1 MKSAILEKDCQ
12 VCGHCNHSVRAVVPC
27 LLDDQLLPAS
37 QQRYHERAAP
47 VLPDQRDAEE
57 LLSDFYPRVL
67 SAVFQNSFIVSFGT
81 IAIVLLVAVPASYA
95 LSRYNFFGRRVILSS
110 VSSVQMFPVVVI
122 LTTLYG
128 FYNSWHMLDTYRGLI
143 LADTTF
149 ALPLAITLMKSFFD
163 TLSKS
168 LDEAARIDGASRM
181 RVLLHILLPLV
192 VPGLVAVGIYT
203 FLNAWDDYL
212 MALTIMKSNEMRTL
226 PVGIAQSFLGEY
238 SNDYGGLMAFAV
250 AGSLPIVLLFI
261 FFQKYLVSGMT
272 AGAVKG

>member
-1 MKSAILEKDCQ
+1 MKSFKQIMKYVGIVVILII
-12 VCGHCNHSVRAVVPC
+12 
-27 LLDDQLLPAS
+27 LLF
-37 QQRYHERAAP
+37 P
-47 VLPDQRDAEE
+47 VYWMLNCS
-57 LLSDFYPRVL
+57 LLSSSTIMTMPPTFWPKEFTLKNYVQIFNNDSYMCFFR
-67 SAVFQNSFIVSFGT
+67 NSFIVSFGT
-81 IAIVLLVAVPASYA
+81 IAVVLMVAIPASFA
-95 LSRYNFFGRRVILSS
+95 LSRYEFRGKHAMLSS
-110 VSSVQMFPVVVI
+110 ISSVQMFPIVVI
-122 LTTLYG
+122 LITLYG
-128 FYNSWHMLDTYRGLI
+128 FYNSWGMLDTYRGLI

-149 ALPLAITLMKSFFD
+149 ALPLAITLLKSFFD
-163 TLSKS
+163 TLPKS

-181 RVLLHILLPLV
+181 QVLFSILLPLV

-212 MALTIMKSNEMRTL
+212 MALTIMKSNSMRTL

-250 AGSLPIVLLFI
+250 VGSMPIVILFV

>member
-1 MKSAILEKDCQ
+1 MKSLKKIGKYALVAVILVILLFPVYWMV
-12 VCGHCNHSVRAVVPC
+12 VCS
-27 LLDDQLLPAS
+27 LLPSSVIMTVPPTFLPLKATFNNFM
-37 QQRYHERAAP
+37 QIFERASYM
-47 VLPDQRDAEE
+47 RFFE
-57 LLSDFYPRVL
+57 
-67 SAVFQNSFIVSFGT
+67 NSFIVSFGT
-81 IAIVLLVAVPASYA
+81 IAVVLVVAIPASFA
-95 LSRYNFFGRRVILSS
+95 LSRFEFKGRRLMLSS
-110 VSSVQMFPVVVI
+110 ISSVQMFPVVVI

-128 FYNSWHMLDTYRGLI
+128 FYNSWGMLDTYRGLI

-149 ALPLAITLMKSFFD
+149 ALPLAITLLKSFFD

-168 LDEAARIDGASRM
+168 LDDAARIDGAGRF
-181 RVLLHILLPLV
+181 RVLLNILLPLV

-250 AGSLPIVLLFI
+250 AGSLPIIVLFV

>member
-1 MKSAILEKDCQ
+1 MKEAKKVLKYVVIALIL
-12 VCGHCNHSVRAVVPC
+12 VV
-27 LLDDQLLPAS
+27 LLFPVYWMITCSLLPSSVIMTVPPTFIPLQATLKNFTQIFS
-37 QQRYHERAAP
+37 
-47 VLPDQRDAEE
+47 RDTYMKFFE
-57 LLSDFYPRVL
+57 
-67 SAVFQNSFIVSFGT
+67 NSFIVSFGT
-81 IAIVLLVAVPASYA
+81 IAVVLLVAIPASFA
-95 LSRYNFFGRRVILSS
+95 LSRYNFKGRRTMLSAI
-110 VSSVQMFPVVVI
+110 SSVQMFPVVVI

-128 FYNSWHMLDTYRGLI
+128 FYNSWGMLDTYQGLI

-149 ALPLAITLMKSFFD
+149 ALPLAITLLKSFFD
-163 TLSKS
+163 TISKS
-168 LDEAARIDGASRM
+168 LDEAARIDGASRI
-181 RVLLHILLPLV
+181 RVLLNILLPLV

-212 MALTIMKSNEMRTL
+212 MSLTIMKSNAMRTL

-250 AGSLPIVLLFI
+250 VGSAPIVILFV

>member
-1 MKSAILEKDCQ
+1 MKNFKNFIKYAGIVLILI
-12 VCGHCNHSVRAVVPC
+12 V
-27 LLDDQLLPAS
+27 LLFPVYWMVTCSLLPSSVIMSVPPTFVPVGATLKNFV
-37 QQRYHERAAP
+37 QIFERDTY
-47 VLPDQRDAEE
+47 LRFFE
-57 LLSDFYPRVL
+57 
-67 SAVFQNSFIVSFGT
+67 NSFIVSFGT
-81 IAIVLLVAVPASYA
+81 IAVVLVVAIPASFA
-95 LSRYNFFGRRVILSS
+95 LSRYNFKGRRVMLSS
-110 VSSVQMFPVVVI
+110 ISSVQMFPVVVI

-128 FYNSWHMLDTYRGLI
+128 FYNSWGMLDTYRGLI

-149 ALPLAITLMKSFFD
+149 ALPLAITLLKSFFD
-163 TLSKS
+163 TISKS

-181 RVLLHILLPLV
+181 RVLLNILLPLV

-250 AGSLPIVLLFI
+250 AGSLPIIVLFV

>member
-1 MKSAILEKDCQ
+1 MKKFKNIVKYVGIALIL
-12 VCGHCNHSVRAVVPC
+12 VV
-27 LLDDQLLPAS
+27 LLFPVYWMITCSLLPSSVIMTVPPTFIPLDATLKNFT
-37 QQRYHERAAP
+37 QIFT
-47 VLPDQRDAEE
+47 RDTYLRFFE
-57 LLSDFYPRVL
+57 
-67 SAVFQNSFIVSFGT
+67 NSFIVSFGT
-81 IAIVLLVAVPASYA
+81 IAVVLVVAIPASFA
-95 LSRYNFFGRRVILSS
+95 LSRYNFKGRRTMLSAI
-110 VSSVQMFPVVVI
+110 SSVQMFPVVVI

-128 FYNSWHMLDTYRGLI
+128 FYNSWGMLDTYRGLI

-149 ALPLAITLMKSFFD
+149 ALPLAITLLKSFFD
-163 TLSKS
+163 TISKS

-181 RVLLHILLPLV
+181 RVLLNILLPLV

-212 MALTIMKSNEMRTL
+212 MSLTIMKSNEMRTL

-250 AGSLPIVLLFI
+250 AGSAPIVILFV

>member
-1 MKSAILEKDCQ
+1 MKKKSNAFFKYAGIAVILFI
-12 VCGHCNHSVRAVVPC
+12 
-27 LLDDQLLPAS
+27 LLFPVYWMINCSLLPS
-37 QQRYHERAAP
+37 NVIMTVPPTFIPTSPTLKNFTQI
-47 VLPDQRDAEE
+47 
-57 LLSDFYPRVL
+57 
-67 SAVFQNSFIVSFGT
+67 FQNPLYLAFFKNSFIVSFGT
-81 IAIVLLVAVPASYA
+81 IAVVLLVAIPASFA
-95 LSRYNFFGRRVILSS
+95 LSRYQFKGRRTMLSAI
-110 VSSVQMFPVVVI
+110 SSVQMFPVVVI
-122 LTTLYG
+122 LITLYG
-128 FYNSWHMLDTYRGLI
+128 FYNSWKMLDTYRGLI

-149 ALPLAITLMKSFFD
+149 ALPLAITLLKSFFD

-168 LDEAARIDGASRM
+168 LDEAARIDGASRIQ
-181 RVLLHILLPLV
+181 VLLQILLPLV

-212 MALTIMKSNEMRTL
+212 MALTIMKSNELRTL

-250 AGSLPIVLLFI
+250 AGSMPIIILFV

>member
-1 MKSAILEKDCQ
+1 MKGAKKILKYAVIALILVVLLFPVYWMI
-12 VCGHCNHSVRAVVPC
+12 VCS
-27 LLDDQLLPAS
+27 LLPSSVIMTVPPTFIPLQATLKNFT
-37 QQRYHERAAP
+37 QIFTKPNYLKFFE
-47 VLPDQRDAEE
+47 
-57 LLSDFYPRVL
+57 
-67 SAVFQNSFIVSFGT
+67 NSFIVSFGT
-81 IAIVLLVAVPASYA
+81 ILVVMLVAIPASFA
-95 LSRYNFFGRRVILSS
+95 LSRYQFKGRRTMLSAI
-110 VSSVQMFPVVVI
+110 SSVQMFPIVVI

-128 FYNSWHMLDTYRGLI
+128 FYNSWGMLDTYRGLI

-149 ALPLAITLMKSFFD
+149 ALPLAITLMKSYFD
-163 TLSKS
+163 TISKS
-168 LDEAARIDGASRM
+168 LDEAARIDGCNRM
-181 RVLLHILLPLV
+181 RVLLDILLPLV

-212 MALTIMKSNEMRTL
+212 MSLTIMKSNAMRTL

-250 AGSLPIVLLFI
+250 AGSAPIVILFV